1 MAKTKIAV
9 GNLGAEELAQFKWTV
24 RNRSDTQMEADALFG
39 KNPEVRKKDRA
50 ILEKLFIQT
59 PASTTN
65 APNLQKTAG
74 VKCTCPKTNCPACKK
89 QKTSAID
96 AYTAQH
102 EKAKLSSA
110 QVRYPE
116 LLKVAAPAP
125 ILPKKI
131 NTDAKTGPTPAQSSL
146 AGGSA

>member
-9 GNLGAEELAQFKWTV
+9 ANLGAEELEQFKWTV
-24 RNRSDTQMEADALFG
+24 RRRSDTQLEADALFNR
-39 KNPEVRKKDRA
+39 NPEVRKKDRA
-50 ILEKLFIQT
+50 ELEKLFVQT
-59 PASTTN
+59 PAAVTN

-74 VKCTCPKTNCPACKK
+74 VKCICPKPNCPACKK

-96 AYTAQH
+96 AFMAQY
-102 EKAKLSSA
+102 EKSKLSEA
-110 QVRYPE
+110 QVRFPE

-131 NTDAKTGPTPAQSSL
+131 NPDAKTGATPAAASL
-146 AGGSA
+146 SGGGA